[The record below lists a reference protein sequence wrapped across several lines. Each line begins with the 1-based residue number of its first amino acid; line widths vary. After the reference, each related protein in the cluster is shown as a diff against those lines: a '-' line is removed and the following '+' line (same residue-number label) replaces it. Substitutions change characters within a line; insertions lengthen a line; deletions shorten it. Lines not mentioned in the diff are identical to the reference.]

1 MRMNILVVCQYYKP
15 EPFRIS
21 DLCEALAERG
31 HSVTVVTGLPNY
43 PAGELYPGYEDG
55 KSQVEMVG
63 GVTVHRCTIRPR
75 KTGAVNRFLNYYS
88 FVAASKKCLTQ
99 LQGDFDVVFVN
110 QLSPVMMAE
119 GALVYA
125 RKHGLK
131 TVLYC
136 LDLWPESLLTGGIR
150 HGSLIYKLFLKIS
163 RRIYSGA
170 DEICITSRGFARYF
184 KEVLRLPEKHLTY
197 LPQYAEALFDDVPP
211 LQPHELPYHFLF
223 AGNIGEAQSVET
235 IVEAARLLQED
246 DRIRIHIVG
255 DGVRLTACKQMGEGL
270 PNLTFHGRRDVS
282 AMPDF
287 YAMADGLLVTLKDTG
302 AVSDT
307 LPGKVQSYMA
317 AGRAVVGAVGG
328 ETAAVVAD
336 ADCGVCVEAEDAAAL
351 AQTLSGLVDHP
362 EKMRKYGQNARSYS
376 REYFA
381 KSAFLERL
389 EEVLAERVSQT
400 GDTILSKPSV
410 SEEH

>member
-1 MRMNILVVCQYYKP
+1 MNILVVCQYYKP

-21 DLCEALAERG
+21 DLCESLAERG

-55 KSQVEMVG
+55 ASRMETVN
-63 GVTVHRCTIRPR
+63 GVTVHRCAIRPR
-75 KTGAVNRFLNYYS
+75 KSGAVNRFLNYYS
-88 FVAASKKCLTQ
+88 FVAASKKCLAQ

-119 GALVYA
+119 GALAYA
-125 RKHGLK
+125 RKHGLQ

-136 LDLWPESLLTGGIR
+136 LDLWPESLLAGGIR
-150 HGSLIYKLFLKIS
+150 PGSLIYRAFLQIS
-163 RRIYSGA
+163 RRIYGGA

-184 KEVLRLPEKHLTY
+184 GEVLGLPEKRLTY
-197 LPQYAEALFDDVPP
+197 LPQYAEELFDHVPP
-211 LQPHELPYHFLF
+211 MRPHDPPYHFLF

-235 IVEAARLLQED
+235 IVEAARILKED

-255 DGVRLTACKQMGEGL
+255 DGVRLDACRQMGEGL

-282 AMPDF
+282 DMPDF
-287 YAMADGLLVTLKDTG
+287 YAMADGLLVTLKDSG

-328 ETAAVVAD
+328 ETAAVVAA

-351 AQTLSGLVDHP
+351 AQALRGLADHP
-362 EKMRKYGQNARSYS
+362 EWLGQYGQNARSYS
-376 REYFA
+376 QEYFA

-389 EEVLAERVSQT
+389 EEVLLGCSPQAEEGIR
-400 GDTILSKPSV
+400 SKTSV
-410 SEEH
+410 LEEH